1 MLYFV
6 KSPFWLK
13 KIYKSC
19 IWKVKTNEKVV
30 FLTFD
35 DGPHPQWTPFV
46 LEQLKKYNAK
56 GTFFCIGDNV
66 QKFPEVYKSIIE
78 EGHAVG
84 NHTHNHLNGWKNTD
98 ELYIE
103 NVNQANKVIVS
114 KIFRPPY
121 GRIKFSQLRKI
132 RSSDLSLT
140 TVMWSILSG
149 DFDTRLSGKQCYLNV
164 VSNIEKGAIVVF
176 HDSEKAKDRL
186 KDALPMVL
194 EKLTK
199 EGYVFKSLST
209 AEI

>member
-6 KSPFWLK
+6 KSPYWLQ

-19 IWKVKTNEKVV
+19 FWKVKTNENEV

-35 DGPHPQWTPFV
+35 DGPHPQLTTFV

-56 GTFFCIGDNV
+56 ASFFCIGDNV

-84 NHTHNHLNGWKNTD
+84 NHTHNHLNGWENTD

-103 NVNQANKVIVS
+103 NVNQAKKIIKS
-114 KIFRPPY
+114 KLFRPPY

-132 RSSDLSLT
+132 RSGNLDFIP
-140 TVMWSILSG
+140 VMWSILSG
-149 DFDTRLSGKQCYLNV
+149 DFDNRLSGKQCYLNV
-164 VSNIEKGAIVVF
+164 VNNIEKGAIVVF

-186 KDALPMVL
+186 TEALPMVL

-209 AEI
+209 A

>member
-1 MLYFV
+1 LLYFV
-6 KSPFWLK
+6 KSPYWLQ

-19 IWKVKTNEKVV
+19 FWKVKTNENEV

-35 DGPHPQWTPFV
+35 DGPHPQLTTFV

-56 GTFFCIGDNV
+56 ASFFCIGDNV

-84 NHTHNHLNGWKNTD
+84 NHTHNHLNGWENTD

-103 NVNQANKVIVS
+103 NVNQAKKIIKS
-114 KIFRPPY
+114 KLFRPPY

-132 RSSDLSLT
+132 RSGNLDFIP
-140 TVMWSILSG
+140 VMWSILSG
-149 DFDTRLSGKQCYLNV
+149 DFDNRLSGKQCYLNV
-164 VSNIEKGAIVVF
+164 VNNIEKGAIVVF

-186 KDALPMVL
+186 TEALPMVL

-209 AEI
+209 A